1 MSTRR
6 ESTHQS
12 LWSELLLGGA
22 AAGLGAPL
30 MLRSLRRVLRR
41 PQGTSPAGMGWKAG
55 LLGALVAGGL
65 ARRRLRAA
73 ARSEDTGA
81 SAQTPASLEVEAP
94 LGTEA
99 RSGAGHPSTFMEA
112 GAALEGEEDAEG
124 LVADWRREVR
134 RRRLAALEPR
144 TATHAEASGHE
155 VLRTMERRAR
165 RGPSGREQPWHE
177 ALASTSG

>member
-6 ESTHQS
+6 ESTHRS

-41 PQGTSPAGMGWKAG
+41 PRGDSPAGMGWKAG

-65 ARRRLRAA
+65 ARRRLRAGA
-73 ARSEDTGA
+73 GSEDTGA
-81 SAQTPASLEVEAP
+81 SAQTPASLDVEASR
-94 LGTEA
+94 GTEA
-99 RSGAGHPSTFMEA
+99 RSGAGHLASSMEA
-112 GAALEGEEDAEG
+112 GAALEGEDTEG

-155 VLRTMERRAR
+155 VLRTIERRPR